1 MSDPEK
7 AMAFQQN
14 KTALASAELDQK
26 ARILAMA
33 DRLDLMLTAE
43 SSLADWERKL
53 RNNWANFSNLT
64 ILSWHGGNGT
74 IIQNTVTAA
83 DASILLP
90 VQNGA
95 VTDCRAPGVK
105 FVRVQLALNYADL
118 NRIDPPP
125 NTTLRGE
132 YYIQLP
138 QDSTD
143 LTNGVG
149 NPYRLTTFTGAADLR
164 TLTVEAIKRDILDA
178 THQDGPYDLLAPS
191 FNLTS
196 CRTESTVTYGE
207 LKNHKRDCLSSLSI
221 FHVESVLAIAR
232 FKLADRCIPSQT
244 FVRTKPMEVRQSLTS
259 RRLSSAPSRSTSSF
273 CSLDLD

>member
-74 IIQNTVTAA
+74 IIPNTVTAA

-143 LTNGVG
+143 LTNGAG

-164 TLTVEAIKRDILDA
+164 TLTVEAIKRDIPQRA
-178 THQDGPYDLLAPS
+178 RPYLP
-191 FNLTS
+191 
-196 CRTESTVTYGE
+196 E
-207 LKNHKRDCLSSLSI
+207 LHR
-221 FHVESVLAIAR
+221 
-232 FKLADRCIPSQT
+232 PG
-244 FVRTKPMEVRQSLTS
+244 RQ
-259 RRLSSAPSRSTSSF
+259 SSAPFRA
-273 CSLDLD
+273 SLLYDIPQLSPLFL